1 MILINFGS
9 SEEDFFLSSIIQVDS
24 MQNKLGMPSPNMYDG
39 LMKDDCF
46 QLKSTTSAV
55 KYTNIRALELCYI
68 LLNLGNTN
76 L

>member
-39 LMKDDCF
+39 LMKDDCS
-46 QLKSTTSAV
+46 Q
-55 KYTNIRALELCYI
+55 YN
-68 LLNLGNTN
+68 LNQRLQQ
-76 L
+76 